1 MRAAMIMIN
10 SLGSSR
16 FGWIQLAGLPQNFHT
31 LNVRAQISDSS
42 SMNHV
47 ELNRLTETTRAQVF
61 ARVVNLFFVVVSI
74 AGSNRFGGDQAYYI
88 IATAPSTFETT
99 WTVSSRLHFMEKK
112 TGVQML
118 WRATVNL
125 DRRSEGHFV
134 PELPS

>member
-1 MRAAMIMIN
+1 MRAATIMIN

-61 ARVVNLFFVVVSI
+61 ARVVNLFFCCSVNCREQPLWG
-74 AGSNRFGGDQAYYI
+74 GSSLLHCNSSLDLRNNMDRLI
-88 IATAPSTFETT
+88 SVTF
-99 WTVSSRLHFMEKK
+99 HGKK
-112 TGVQML
+112 
-118 WRATVNL
+118 
-125 DRRSEGHFV
+125 DRGSDALEGY
-134 PELPS
+134 S